1 MNLAVLSSENQKLVH
16 ILQVWG
22 SKALANLKMR
32 LKGLKLM
39 TLLSDSFNKTASPV
53 LEPSKTVPK
62 PVLIATRH

>member
-1 MNLAVLSSENQKLVH
+1 M
-16 ILQVWG
+16 
-22 SKALANLKMR
+22 ANLKMR

-62 PVLIATRH
+62 PVLIYYQTLKEQNDSTM